1 MSGMPAAST
10 SRPLYEVIE
19 EWLVEQCDALG
30 PGGSLPSETAVAER
44 FGASR
49 MTARR
54 AFQNLAE
61 KGLIERHRRI
71 GSRVRPAPLHRQD
84 SILRP
89 FTNEMRRRGLTPG
102 SRLIRAELGA
112 NPLAAQQL
120 GLPATEWVVVIQRL
134 RFADGTPV
142 ALETASLPSDFAAVL
157 DEDLEQ
163 GSLHAALARLGR
175 TLACATGHVTAR
187 LATEEEASLLELTM
201 PAALLVESR
210 LIVDSTGRRVESTQ
224 SAYVGSRWVMDTG
237 AYVAPSS
244 VTPAAGGPEPTA

>member
-1 MSGMPAAST
+1 MSSAST
-10 SRPLYEVIE
+10 NRPIYEVIE
-19 EWLVEQCDALG
+19 EWLVAQCEELG

-61 KGLIERHRRI
+61 RGLIERHRRI

-89 FTNEMRRRGLTPG
+89 FTDEMRRRGLTPS

-112 NPLAAQQL
+112 SPLAAQQL
-120 GLPATEWVVVIQRL
+120 GLPPTEWVVTIQRL

-142 ALETASLPSDFAAVL
+142 ALETANLPNDFAGVL

-187 LATEEEASLLELTM
+187 LATDEEAALLELTT

-210 LIVDSTGRRVESTQ
+210 LIVDSSGRRVESTQ
-224 SAYVGSRWVMDTG
+224 SAYVGSRWVLDTG

-244 VTPAAGGPEPTA
+244 LTPPTGSPEPTGA

>member
-1 MSGMPAAST
+1 MPTASA
-10 SRPLYEVIE
+10 SRPMYEVIE
-19 EWLVEQCDALG
+19 EWLVEQCETLG
-30 PGGSLPSETAVAER
+30 PGGNLPSEVAVAER

-84 SILRP
+84 SVLRP
-89 FTNEMRRRGLTPG
+89 LTDEMRRRGLTPT
-102 SRLIRAELGA
+102 SRLIHAGLGP

-120 GLPATEWVVVIQRL
+120 GLPATEWVLTIQRL

-142 ALETASLPSDFAAVL
+142 ALETACLPNDFADVL
-157 DEDLEQ
+157 EEDLEQ
-163 GSLHAALARLGR
+163 GSLHAALAHLGR
-175 TLACATGHVTAR
+175 TPARATGHVTAR
-187 LATEEEASLLELTM
+187 LATDEEADLLELDP

-224 SAYVGSRWVMDTG
+224 SAYVGSRWVLDTG
-237 AYVAPSS
+237 AYGAPSS
-244 VTPAAGGPEPTA
+244 LTSPA